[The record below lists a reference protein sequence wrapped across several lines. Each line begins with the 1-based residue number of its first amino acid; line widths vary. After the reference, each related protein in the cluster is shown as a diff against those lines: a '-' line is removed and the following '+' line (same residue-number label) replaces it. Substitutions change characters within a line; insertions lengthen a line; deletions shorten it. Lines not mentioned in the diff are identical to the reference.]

1 MNNYFTD
8 KQLSFFQNIKNGILS
23 DYSITQ
29 TIEELTNNNPV
40 KLKALNDDFFIF
52 VEIQKVN
59 FTKSDIKIALKEY
72 KKNKKKI
79 PYLEVDNEK
88 FLDIDK
94 LLYPNGLFFCN
105 KFIDLINKLIELN
118 TKANSSNKNVKKEVY
133 ETLWFKVG
141 LLFATGEIQK
151 LLKKN
156 NSNFTEVARQLGNK
170 SYRVYIT
177 ATSYNELEKGKQDK
191 NIYSDQKKMQ
201 IIKKYCDDNK
211 IEVCEDFLKK
221 IIPVEPGK

>member
-177 ATSYNELEKGKQDK
+177 ATSYNVLEKGKQDK

>member
-8 KQLSFFQNIKNGILS
+8 IQLSFFQNIKNGILS
-23 DYSITQ
+23 DYSIIQ

-40 KLKALNDDFFIF
+40 KLKGLNDDFFIF
-52 VEIQKVN
+52 VEIQKDN
-59 FTKSDIKIALKEY
+59 YTSSDIKIALKEY

-151 LLKKN
+151 LLKEN
-156 NSNFTEVARQLGNK
+156 NSNRNEVTRQLGNK

-177 ATSYNELEKGKQDK
+177 ETLNNKQDKGKYDK
-191 NIYSDQKKMQ
+191 NIYSDPKKMQ

-221 IIPVEPGK
+221 IIPVEPGT